1 MNPPNIGGFMVTAP
15 KHGISFVTHH
25 HILTVVSLAIVA
37 FFAFSATFA
46 AASFLDIDNTVQSNA
61 VPILSPSKGT
71 STPTTLDQYAGKTL
85 NILILGQD
93 TRSGSQNA
101 AIGGDDGEE
110 NHQSDTAMVMQ
121 ISADRS
127 YVNLVSIPRD
137 SLVDAPSCKTT
148 KGTIPARYNVMFNSI
163 FAYGYSQGGDI
174 ASAANCAMTAV
185 NALTGLDISSFIVAD
200 FAGLKDMIDAIGGVS
215 VCIPEDTKDSYTN
228 LTLSKGLQ
236 HLNGTQATQYARMR
250 HGTGTDGSDIMRTTR
265 QQYLV
270 KALLATAR
278 SKNLFTNASQM
289 YQLAK
294 SALSSLKFSENLATT
309 TGLVG
314 LAMSLKNL
322 TTSRIYSQTV
332 PVTTAPSDSNRV
344 VWASTASSVWAK
356 FKDSQPLTQ
365 STASASSSTSSSSS
379 SSSSSSASSSTP
391 SASSSTS
398 ASSTPSATVNANTGL
413 ITETN
418 GTLLDPETGGIV
430 DPESGAIRDPNTGQ
444 YIGMAA
450 KYINFTV
457 CGITA
462 QDWD

>member
-1 MNPPNIGGFMVTAP
+1 MVTAP

-25 HILTVVSLAIVA
+25 RVLTAVSLAIIA

-46 AASFLDIDNTVQSNA
+46 AASFLDIDSTVQSHA

-93 TRSGSQNA
+93 TRSDSQNA
-101 AIGGDDGEE
+101 AIGGSDGAGD
-110 NHQSDTAMVMQ
+110 HQSDTAMVMQ

-148 KGTIPARYNVMFNSI
+148 TGTIPARYNVMFNSI
-163 FAYGYSQGGDI
+163 FAYGYSQGGDV

-200 FAGLKDMIDAIGGVS
+200 FAGLQDMIDAIGGVS

-228 LTLSKGLQ
+228 LSLTRGLQ

-278 SKNLFTNASQM
+278 SKSLFTNASQM

-294 SALSSLKFSENLATT
+294 SALSSLQFSENLATT

-314 LAMSLKNL
+314 LATSLKNL
-322 TTSRIYSQTV
+322 TTSHIYSQTL
-332 PVTTAPSDSNRV
+332 PVTSAPSDPNRV
-344 VWASTASSVWAK
+344 IWASTASSVWAK
-356 FKDSQPLTQ
+356 FKESQPLV
-365 STASASSSTSSSSS
+365 SSAATESNSSGSSDGSSSDSSSSS
-379 SSSSSSASSSTP
+379 DASSSTP
-391 SASSSTS
+391 SASSSTG

-413 ITETN
+413 ITESD
-418 GTLLDPETGGIV
+418 GTLIDPETGGTV